1 MASTYVN
8 DLRLNEMATGDA
20 SGSWGTNT
28 NTNLELIGEALGY
41 GTEAITTNADTHTT
55 TVADGAT
62 DPGRSM
68 YIEYTGTLDSA
79 CTITI
84 APNTLSRMHF
94 IENGTSGSQNIIIS
108 QGSGANVTIPPGDTK
123 AVYLDG
129 AGSGAAV
136 LDAFASLNV
145 VDLKVQDDLTV
156 TDDLIVNG
164 DIDLEGAI
172 DVNGTANLDVVDI
185 DGAVDMA
192 STLAVAGVV
201 TANAGV
207 VVDNITIDGTQ
218 IDLSSGDLTL
228 DVAGD
233 IILDADGSEIIFADG
248 GTSFGKV
255 QNSSSNMIIE
265 SIVSDK
271 DILFYGNDGGSSVL
285 ALTLDMSGSGA
296 ATFNSQV
303 TIGGNLVHAG
313 NLTIDA
319 AGDITLDGD
328 GADIKFSD
336 GGTEFGRFS
345 STSSNLNIFSPVSDK
360 DIVFKGND
368 GGATITALTL
378 DMSAAGAATFNDKIT
393 AVGTSVFTNLDI
405 SGDVDVDGTLETDNL
420 TVGGAQGTDGQV
432 LTSTG
437 SGVGWEDAAG
447 GGVTFKAFGTS
458 SLMVGDDATGTIS
471 AANYN
476 TGLGV
481 DVFAALTSGDN
492 NTAVG
497 FAALDANTTA
507 SNNTAVG
514 YNSLGANTTGAF
526 NTASGRQALLSN
538 TTGDNNVAVGGNALY
553 QNTTADD
560 NTAVGAYALDA
571 NTTGGSNTAVGAN
584 ALDANTTAANN
595 TAVGKSA
602 LKATTTGAVN
612 VAVGTNALLTNI
624 TGTRNSALGVGALQL
639 NTASDNVGIGYHA
652 LDTCAGGSNNTAVGT
667 EAMDANTSGSANV
680 AVGYRALDANTTA
693 DNNVA
698 IGQAALGAN
707 TTGSDNTAVG
717 KNAGLSVTTGIQNT
731 IVGTYAGDALTDADY
746 NTAMGVYALGSDTLG
761 SRNTAI
767 GRSALSSQNFTSATD
782 SNNTAV
788 GFYAGLSV
796 TTGTN
801 NTFVG
806 TLAGDATDDGHSNVA
821 VGYEALSA
829 NCGYENTAVGNNALK
844 AVTGIQNTAVGTLA
858 GLNITSGGNNVFIGR
873 DAGITGSPGGNTVTA
888 SNKLGLGDE
897 NISAAH
903 IQVDW
908 TVASDARDKTDFTAL
923 DLGLDFVKAL
933 APVTYKWDK
942 RAKYGDKYA
951 DDYDL
956 NAQTPDGTHKEDWL
970 DIGFKAQEVQ
980 ALEEAAGYTA
990 AAKKNLTVSTSEDNK
1005 QMGLQY
1011 SKFIPIL
1018 VKAIQEQNALIE
1030 ALTARV
1036 TTLEG

>member
-437 SGVGWEDAAG
+437 SGVGWEDAS